1 MATSFPTGLDAL
13 TNPTSADGLNS
24 PDHAGQHADINDAV
38 EALEAKVGVNGS
50 AVTSSLDYKVTNGI
64 FSALAVDTNV
74 LVVDAT
80 NNRVGV
86 NTASPGTAVD
96 VVGTATVRAAATQDG
111 VALTGRAGGT
121 SSYEVTLTPTTLTA
135 DRTLTLPDTAGT
147 VVTTGDTGSVTS
159 TMILDGTILNA
170 DINAS
175 AAIVDT
181 KLATIATASK
191 VSNSATTATSANTA
205 SAIVARD
212 ASGNFTAGTITST
225 QYLQGTDYLSPYQ
238 GFRNKIINGDFGI
251 NQRGFTS
258 STTSALYGFDRWVV
272 GHVGGTCTQSAQT
285 FTVGSPAATGYES
298 ANYLQFV
305 TASQSAA
312 SDFAK
317 VRQFVED
324 VRTFAGSTVT
334 VSFWAKATSGTPKV
348 ALELNQSFGS
358 GGSPSAEVNVYGGQV
373 TLSTSWARY
382 SLTVAVPSIS
392 GKTIGTTANTSA
404 LIVDFWTSSGS
415 TYNTRSGSLGIQN
428 NTFHF
433 WGVQVERGSVAT
445 PFEQRPIGTE
455 LALCQRYYQR
465 IIDPAGVGVSNGSS
479 VIARVLIPL
488 NQTMRAKPTSTLSGT
503 LNFYNGLTTNTSTSI
518 NTTFNS
524 VDHGQFDFIGTLGT
538 QGEAITLY
546 QTGGS
551 QYIDF
556 SAEL

>member
-1 MATSFPTGLDAL
+1 VETSFPTGLDAL
-13 TNPTSADGLNS
+13 TNPTSSDGLNS
-24 PDHAGQHADINDAV
+24 PDHAGQHADANDAI
-38 EALEAKVGVNGS
+38 EALEAKVGVNSS
-50 AVTSSLDYKVTNGI
+50 AVVTSLDYKVTNGI

-121 SSYEVTLTPTTLTA
+121 SSYEVTLTPTTLSA

-225 QYLQGTDYLSPYQ
+225 QFLQGTDYLSPYQ

-258 STTSALYGFDRWVV
+258 STTSGTYGFDRWLFFAA
-272 GHVGGTCTQSAQT
+272 GGTVTYSTQS
-285 FTVGSPAATGYES
+285 FTVGSPAATGYEAVKFARLVS
-298 ANYLQFV
+298 
-305 TASQSAA
+305 ASQSA
-312 SDFAK
+312 SGDFA
-317 VRQFVED
+317 VLQQRIED
-324 VRTFAGSTVT
+324 VRTFANSTVT
-334 VSFWAKATSGTPKV
+334 VSFFAKAASGTPKV
-348 ALELNQSFGS
+348 TVELSQIFGT
-358 GGSPSAEVNVYGGQV
+358 GGSPSADVDNYVGQV

-382 SLTVAVPSIS
+382 SVTINVPNIN
-392 GKTIGTTANTSA
+392 GKTMGTNSDSALNVNLWTSA
-404 LIVDFWTSSGS
+404 GSSFNARL
-415 TYNTRSGSLGIQN
+415 NTLGIQN
-428 NTFHF
+428 NTFDF

-445 PFEQRPIGTE
+445 PFEQRPVGTE
-455 LALCQRYYQR
+455 LALCQRYYEQ
-465 IIDPAGVGVSNGSS
+465 VGPITSASYAKWISGEAFMHIPFKVTKRSSPTMALVSGSW
-479 VIARVLIPL
+479 
-488 NQTMRAKPTSTLSGT
+488 TSYNVASSFASGT
-503 LNFYNGLTTNTSTSI
+503 PIVTDTNVNGFNIKTHTASSEMQLYLLNALISASI
-518 NTTFNS
+518 
-524 VDHGQFDFIGTLGT
+524 
-538 QGEAITLY
+538 
-546 QTGGS
+546 
-551 QYIDF
+551 
-556 SAEL
+556 EL